1 MCGIAGLVCFKEG
14 CREEDHLA
22 LVERMLDLEA
32 HRGPDDRSSVSLG
45 KIALGAVRLS
55 ILDLSPAGRMPMSDD
70 DGRWWI
76 VYNGEVYNFKE
87 IREELKR
94 AGHRFRSRTDTE
106 VVLHAF
112 MEWGEACVERFVGMF
127 AFAIHDRRTGTVTLV
142 RDRFGI
148 KPLYYS
154 ARGGHFLFCSEM
166 RPLLR
171 VQEGLRL
178 NRRSLL
184 EWLLY
189 HNADVLTPDTPI
201 EEIEAVLP
209 GRMVTIRDG
218 NVASRVYYDPAERI
232 DERDYARIA
241 AMKTEEVAGV
251 LERILAASTEARLVS
266 DVPVGTLCSGG
277 LDSSLITALA
287 SRGSKKLTAFHVSVA
302 DHPDLDEK
310 PHAQAVAKSLGIP
323 LISFALDGAEYRRA
337 LPRTVFASDL
347 PLAHPNSVAFALICR
362 VARAEGVLVLLSG
375 EGADELFGGYGWRY
389 ARYRRLL
396 RVRRALGILP
406 RPMREWIR
414 RVGYAAAGLPVTT
427 LRFDELIPLAL
438 SLVDRDA
445 RRAWRA
451 TCENAYSFVPSAD
464 DRAVLGAMLS
474 DLDDFLVPLLRRLD
488 RMSMSA
494 SIECRVPYLDHRVV
508 ETAVHMPLAHRGG
521 GKGDKKILRRI
532 AARHLPPSIV
542 SRKKVG
548 FPLPLGEYL
557 APLARPEFFL
567 GGFCEEG
574 IGISRRSLDEIALRA
589 PENPFA
595 FSCLVD
601 LELWGRLVYRNEPL
615 EEVEE
620 SLRRL
625 EPNSP

>member
-22 LVERMLDLEA
+22 LVEKMLDLEA
-32 HRGPDDRSSVSLG
+32 HRGPDDRGSVSLG

-55 ILDLSPAGRMPMSDD
+55 IIDLSAAGRMPMSDD
-70 DGRWWI
+70 EEQWWI

-87 IREELKR
+87 IRGELER

-127 AFAIHDRRTGTVTLV
+127 AFAILDRRTGTVTLV

-154 ARGGHFLFCSEM
+154 LRNGHFLFSSEM
-166 RPLLR
+166 RPILR

-201 EEIEAVLP
+201 EEIEALLP
-209 GRMVTIRDG
+209 GRIATIHDG
-218 NVASRVYYDPAERI
+218 TLTSRVYYDPAERI
-232 DERDYARIA
+232 DCESYARFA
-241 AMKTEEVAGV
+241 SMKTDGIVGEV
-251 LERILAASTEARLVS
+251 ERALAASTEARLVS

-287 SRGSKKLTAFHVSVA
+287 ARGSKRLTAFHVSVA

-310 PHAQAVAKSLGIP
+310 PHAEAVAKSLGIP
-323 LISFALDGAEYRRA
+323 LVSFALNGAEYRRG
-337 LPRTVFASDL
+337 LPYTVLASDL

-375 EGADELFGGYGWRY
+375 EGADELFGGYAWRY
-389 ARYRRLL
+389 ARHRTLL
-396 RVRRALGILP
+396 EVARMLALLP
-406 RPMREWIR
+406 RRMRQWIR
-414 RVGYAAAGLPVTT
+414 RVGYAASGLPVTG

-451 TCENAYSFVPSAD
+451 ACESAYSFVPSAG

-474 DLDDFLVPLLRRLD
+474 DLKDFLVPLLRRLD
-488 RMSMSA
+488 RMSMRA
-494 SIECRVPYLDHRVV
+494 SIECRVPFLDHRVV
-508 ETAVHMPLAHRGG
+508 ETAVHIPLGQRGG
-521 GKGDKKILRRI
+521 GKGEKKILRRI
-532 AARHLPPSIV
+532 AARHLPSSIV
-542 SRKKVG
+542 SRRKVG

-557 APLARPEFFL
+557 SPLARPEFFR

-574 IGISRRSLDEIALRA
+574 IGISRRSLDEIVARA

-615 EEVEE
+615 ERVEE

-625 EPNSP
+625 EPKGS